1 MLKPHKVDTRTYTC
15 DECSELQQLYAPML
29 GCRACD
35 YDICVS
41 CAKLQADL
49 QAKALAEAEARVAEE
64 KARANSNAQESVDDD
79 ADILDPS
86 VHHAA
91 NATPT
96 HRSRQERQHQLFELL
111 KSDERVR

>member
-1 MLKPHKVDTRTYTC
+1 MKPFKVDTRTYTC

-29 GCRACD
+29 GCRPCD
-35 YDICVS
+35 YDACVS

-49 QAKALAEAEARVAEE
+49 QAKALAEAEARVA
-64 KARANSNAQESVDDD
+64 KDLARIDANEGSSDVG
-79 ADILDPS
+79 ILDPGT
-86 VHHAA
+86 HHTA